1 MKGVILAG
9 GNGSRLYPVTLS
21 INKHMLPI
29 YDKPMIFYPLS
40 VLMLAGINQI
50 MIVTSQDEIFKFE
63 NTLSNG
69 ENLGISISY
78 GVQKQPLGIVDGL
91 KVARDFIGND
101 DFVLILGDNIFV
113 GNGLIR
119 ILNEACEK
127 LSSNIST
134 IFAYK
139 VNKPSDYGVVEIDK
153 NNRIISMEEKPLV
166 PKSNLAIT
174 GLYFYPNSVLNEIDG
189 IEPSKRGEYE
199 ITTLNEILFG
209 MNLLRVE
216 ILGRGFAWFDTGSF
230 DNMFEASQYIKI
242 LESRSSLIIGSVH
255 EIAYKQ
261 GWLNNVSLQKLLNKM
276 PKTLYYLN
284 LQDLLDEKYQSI
296 DSV

>member
-40 VLMLAGINQI
+40 VLMLAGINRI

-189 IEPSKRGEYE
+189 IKPSKRGEYE

-209 MNLLRVE
+209 MNLLSVE

>member
-189 IEPSKRGEYE
+189 IKPSKRGEYE

-209 MNLLRVE
+209 MNLLSVE